1 MEALHKRMEVARRA
15 RTYNKVS
22 APTTVP
28 ADGETL
34 TSEEAEA

>member
-1 MEALHKRMEVARRA
+1 MEVARRA
-15 RTYNKVS
+15 TYNKVS